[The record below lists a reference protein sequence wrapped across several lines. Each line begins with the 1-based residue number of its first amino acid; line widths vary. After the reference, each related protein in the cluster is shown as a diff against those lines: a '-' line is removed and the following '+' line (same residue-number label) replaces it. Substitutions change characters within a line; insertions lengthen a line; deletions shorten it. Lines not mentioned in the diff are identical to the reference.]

1 MDKQDYK
8 EEMSKLISENS
19 ELKEKIKQL
28 ETELYFC
35 HRNNKIDKEI
45 NDR

>member
-1 MDKQDYK
+1 MDKQGYK
-8 EEMSKLISENS
+8 EELGKLILENS
-19 ELKEKIKQL
+19 ELKEKIKEL

-35 HRNNKIDKEI
+35 NRNNKIEKEV

>member
-1 MDKQDYK
+1 MDKQGYK

>member
-1 MDKQDYK
+1 MDKQSYK